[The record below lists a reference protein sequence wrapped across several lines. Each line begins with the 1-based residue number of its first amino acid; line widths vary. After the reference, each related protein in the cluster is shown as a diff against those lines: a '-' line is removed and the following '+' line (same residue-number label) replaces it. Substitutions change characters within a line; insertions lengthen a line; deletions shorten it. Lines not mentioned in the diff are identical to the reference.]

1 VPDRRI
7 EELESLLAAHAAGM
21 RPRPEQGWAKVRR
34 RMRRHQRQRIATL
47 ATAAAA
53 AVVLAV
59 FVAGVLPGSDPAPRP
74 VTPAIEP
81 ATSAPAPTVTTT
93 TRPAPATTRPSVAT
107 APEERPA
114 ATSSTRRPGG
124 AATTTTG
131 PKASAVPDVYQ
142 VDPVPAGSGKEIAMY
157 GVGCPVGTAGQSL
170 RVSLHHV
177 ETGYS
182 FVNSRTVIDG
192 TGDDGRY
199 LWRAFARPSSDA
211 PAGPY
216 RLKVRCSA
224 AGLYDIGGTFEG
236 VAPSRP

>member
-7 EELESLLAAHAAGM
+7 EELESALAAHAARM
-21 RPRPEQGWAKVRR
+21 RPRPDEGWAKVRR

-74 VTPAIEP
+74 VTPAIAP

-93 TRPAPATTRPSVAT
+93 TRPAPATTTRPSVVT
-107 APEERPA
+107 RPEERSA
-114 ATSSTRRPGG
+114 TTSSTRGPGR

-131 PKASAVPDVYQ
+131 PRASAVPDVYQ
-142 VDPVPAGSGKEIAMY
+142 VDPAPAGKGRETAMY
-157 GVGCPVGTAGQSL
+157 GVGCPVGTVGQSL

-199 LWRAFARPSSDA
+199 LWRAFARPPFDA
-211 PAGPY
+211 PAGAY

-224 AGLYDIGGTFEG
+224 AGLYEIGGTFEP
-236 VAPSRP
+236 VTP